1 MAEEEK
7 KEKLT
12 LPFNF
17 RVNQCRN
24 YIRLSINTA
33 ASEYG
38 LDGAVIS
45 LIIESLLEE
54 EFRQQVAY
62 MTEQTEAIVSQI
74 QNSDKEMHHGE

>member
-7 KEKLT
+7 KEKVT

-24 YIRLSINTA
+24 YLRLAVNTA
-33 ASEYG
+33 ASQYG

-45 LIIESLLEE
+45 LIMESLLGEE
-54 EFRQQVAY
+54 HRQQVAF
-62 MTEQTEAIVSQI
+62 MTEQTDAIVEEI
-74 QNSDKEMHHGE
+74 QNKDKEN

>member
-7 KEKLT
+7 KEKVT

-24 YIRLSINTA
+24 YLRLAVNTA
-33 ASEYG
+33 ASQYG

-45 LIIESLLEE
+45 LIMESLLGEE
-54 EFRQQVAY
+54 HRQQVAF
-62 MTEQTEAIVSQI
+62 MAEQTDAIVEEI
-74 QNSDKEMHHGE
+74 QNKDKEN

>member
-7 KEKLT
+7 KEEVT

-24 YIRLSINTA
+24 YLRLAVNTA
-33 ASEYG
+33 VSQYG

-45 LIIESLLEE
+45 LIMESLLGEE
-54 EFRQQVAY
+54 
-62 MTEQTEAIVSQI
+62 S
-74 QNSDKEMHHGE
+74 

>member
-1 MAEEEK
+1 MAEKK

-24 YIRLSINTA
+24 YIRLAINTA
-33 ASEYG
+33 TSEYG

-45 LIIESLLEE
+45 LIIESLLEDE
-54 EFRQQVAY
+54 YRQQVAY
-62 MTEQTEAIVSQI
+62 MAEQTDAIVEEI
-74 QNSDKEMHHGE
+74 QNKDKEN

>member
-7 KEKLT
+7 KEKVT

-24 YIRLSINTA
+24 YLRLAVNA
-33 ASEYG
+33 AVSQYG

-45 LIIESLLEE
+45 LIMESLLGEE
-54 EFRQQVAY
+54 HRQQVAF
-62 MTEQTEAIVSQI
+62 MAEQTDAIVEEI
-74 QNSDKEMHHGE
+74 QNKDKEN

>member
-1 MAEEEK
+1 MAEEK
-7 KEKLT
+7 KEKVT

-24 YIRLSINTA
+24 YIRLAINTA

-45 LIIESLLEE
+45 LIIESLLGEE
-54 EFRQQVAY
+54 HRQQVAF
-62 MTEQTEAIVSQI
+62 MAEQTDAIAEEI
-74 QNSDKEMHHGE
+74 QNKDKEN

>member
-7 KEKLT
+7 KEKVT

-24 YIRLSINTA
+24 YLRLAVNTA
-33 ASEYG
+33 AAQYG

-45 LIIESLLEE
+45 LIIESLLGEE
-54 EFRQQVAY
+54 HRQQVAF
-62 MTEQTEAIVSQI
+62 MAEQTDAIVEEI
-74 QNSDKEMHHGE
+74 QNKDKENEHE

>member
-7 KEKLT
+7 KEKVT

-24 YIRLSINTA
+24 YLRLAVNTA
-33 ASEYG
+33 ASQYG

-45 LIIESLLEE
+45 LIMESLLGEE
-54 EFRQQVAY
+54 HRQQVAF
-62 MTEQTEAIVSQI
+62 MVEQTDAIVEEI
-74 QNSDKEMHHGE
+74 QNKDKEN